1 MFKYGDDFDLI
12 RGQSAMIEIAFH
24 CLIMAENV
32 RYEFKRDYY
41 EILSQIFMRDELKLT
56 NLALSAAE
64 SKSLFIKLADNSSK
78 INLSENQSKSIK
90 KETLVS
96 G

>member
-1 MFKYGDDFDLI
+1 MFKYVDDFDLI

-41 EILSQIFMRDELKLT
+41 EI
-56 NLALSAAE
+56 
-64 SKSLFIKLADNSSK
+64 
-78 INLSENQSKSIK
+78 
-90 KETLVS
+90 VS
-96 G
+96 